1 MNYIAPALYP
11 DAGPDKVPC
20 FVLELA
26 PVKVVRLWH
35 AAGPTH
41 VNAQR
46 AIGRYKG
53 RGWRVEIVAS
63 KESLVVPCS
72 IPVPTR
78 RAA

>member
-1 MNYIAPALYP
+1 MTYIAPSLYP

-41 VNAQR
+41 ANAQR
-46 AIGRYKG
+46 AIGRYKA
-53 RGWRVEIVAS
+53 RGWRVEIVSDKAA
-63 KESLVVPCS
+63 LIVPRS